1 MNIKKIVVAGLAGGI
16 LDWILGAIFWGALGA
31 TLFETPQPSDMNM
44 TLITFGCF
52 TIGFLIAY
60 ICIGLA
66 NITTAVAGI
75 KVGAVLGLFNSLM
88 ANLFT
93 YAYDA
98 SKISIH
104 DFIMDII
111 VQIICF
117 SLVAALVAYINGKMK

>member
-16 LDWILGAIFWGALGA
+16 LDWILGAIFWGALGS
-31 TLFETPQPSDMNM
+31 TLFETPQPANMNM

-66 NITTAVAGI
+66 NITKPIAGI

-93 YAYDA
+93 YAYDT

-104 DFIMDII
+104 DFIMDVI